1 MFRQE
6 VWLGRLPNTSYG
18 QEWLINLIINGRS
31 VLIMRI
37 KRTLSPFLALIAF
50 LPSILRFKTLLANSL
65 RINVGGCAEVDIL
78 V

>member
-37 KRTLSPFLALIAF
+37 KRTLSPLIAF